1 MKSFILDA
9 VGGLGELG
17 VALLMLLENVFP
29 PIPSELIMPLAG
41 YLSSQDRLSFPGAI
55 IAGTIGSFAGAVL
68 WYVLGRRLGRDG
80 LRRWVERR
88 GHWVG
93 LTPEDVDRSSD
104 WFRRHGTLAVLLGRL
119 VPGVR
124 SFISLPAGVGKMAVA
139 PFLALTFLGSAI
151 WVAALAFIGR
161 LLGQNFES
169 VDRYLGPVSWVVFGV
184 LLALYLRRI
193 WQHRHRR

>member
-1 MKSFILDA
+1 MKGLILDA
-9 VGGLGELG
+9 VGGLGEIG

-55 IAGTIGSFAGAVL
+55 TAGTIGSFAGAVL

-93 LTPEDVDRSSD
+93 LAPEDVDRSSD

-119 VPGVR
+119 IPGVR
-124 SFISLPAGVGKMAVA
+124 SFISLPAGVGQMPVA

-161 LLGQNFES
+161 LLGQNFEH
-169 VDRYLGPVSWVVFGV
+169 VDRYLGPVSWVVFGA

-193 WQHRHRR
+193 WRHRRRR

>member
-1 MKSFILDA
+1 MKGLILDA

-80 LRRWVERR
+80 LRRWAERR

-93 LTPEDVDRSSD
+93 LTPQDVDRSTD

-124 SFISLPAGVGKMAVA
+124 SFISLPAGVGRMPVA
-139 PFLALTFLGSAI
+139 PFLGLTFLGSAI

-161 LLGQNFES
+161 LLGQNFEH

-193 WQHRHRR
+193 WRHRRRR

>member
-1 MKSFILDA
+1 MKGFILDA